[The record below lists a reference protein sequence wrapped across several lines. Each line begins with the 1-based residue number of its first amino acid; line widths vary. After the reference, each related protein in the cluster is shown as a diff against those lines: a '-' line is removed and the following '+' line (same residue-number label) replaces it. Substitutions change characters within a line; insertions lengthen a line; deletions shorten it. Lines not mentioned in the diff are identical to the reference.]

1 MDGRSITTQL
11 KGLAPFKCVRPE
23 IDMCDCN
30 ETINKKLTE
39 ENSNTLL
46 DIPMTLSM
54 SENTIR
60 ATRLTV
66 STKKADSKVRKKATT
81 IFCSYCPFCG
91 EKYQAA

>member
-1 MDGRSITTQL
+1 
-11 KGLAPFKCVRPE
+11 
-23 IDMCDCN
+23 MCDCN

-39 ENSNTLL
+39 ANSNTLL

-66 STKKADSKVRKKATT
+66 STKKLIVKSEKKRRLYFVRIARFVARNIKLHNDFDLPDAYGL
-81 IFCSYCPFCG
+81 CV
-91 EKYQAA
+91 E